1 MLSRNEYCM
10 ESWQKSLEI
19 EVCVHVCQET
29 SGPVLC
35 DCCAISFHQKGYCI
49 SVLGK
54 GKKKIRGGSD
64 PSLSVNHFDM
74 VILGEHLMFCCQVQ
88 QPAKGN

>member
-54 GKKKIRGGSD
+54 RKKNQRWQRSFFERKPLRHGD
-64 PSLSVNHFDM
+64 PWRALDVLLPGAATSE
-74 VILGEHLMFCCQVQ
+74 G
-88 QPAKGN
+88 